1 MRPSLPLFKKTK
13 SSKQWLGRQFSDPYV
28 RERMASPAHY
38 RSRSAFKLLEMD
50 AQYNFISNRHAWTS
64 SAAGQSRP
72 RVIVDL
78 GAAPGGWSQVV
89 ALKCGY
95 AAHLQPR
102 DDEPADMQFYGLS
115 QSAKLARRG
124 AWSDR
129 SSATAHV
136 VHPPASDA
144 VSAADGDGSLPT
156 IIALDLLRISP
167 IPGVHTLQ
175 ADFLSPTASELIRIL
190 LPRPRAAQR
199 PDACVDL
206 LLSDMAANVTGNPA
220 TDVAHSLQICDAVVR
235 FAEQFLTVRKHAA
248 PGGTLVLKYF
258 MHPDTQQFCLRFLQP
273 CFRRVYQAK
282 PPSSRPESPERYWI
296 CIDWLGDA
304 SRRRDELP
312 RPPIPIDTFQQ
323 ILPVRRRKK
332 PSIPQ
337 PDVPPNQTPDE
348 E

>member
-13 SSKQWLGRQFSDPYV
+13 SSKQWLGRQFNDPYV

-64 SAAGQSRP
+64 SAAGKSRP

-95 AAHLQPR
+95 AGHLQPR

-129 SSATAHV
+129 SPSTAEV
-136 VHPPASDA
+136 EHPPAHYTAST
-144 VSAADGDGSLPT
+144 ADRDESLPT

-167 IPGVHTLQ
+167 VPGVHTLQ
-175 ADFLSPTASELIRIL
+175 ADFLSPTASELIRTL
-190 LPRPRAAQR
+190 LPRAHGVQR
-199 PDACVDL
+199 HDACVDL
-206 LLSDMAANVTGNPA
+206 LLSDMAANVTGNSA
-220 TDVAHSLQICDAVVR
+220 TDVGHSLQICDAVVR
-235 FAEQFLTVRKHAA
+235 FADQYLAVRKHSA
-248 PGGTLVLKYF
+248 PGGTL
-258 MHPDTQQFCLRFLQP
+258 M
-273 CFRRVYQAK
+273 
-282 PPSSRPESPERYWI
+282 
-296 CIDWLGDA
+296 
-304 SRRRDELP
+304 
-312 RPPIPIDTFQQ
+312 
-323 ILPVRRRKK
+323 
-332 PSIPQ
+332 
-337 PDVPPNQTPDE
+337 
-348 E
+348 